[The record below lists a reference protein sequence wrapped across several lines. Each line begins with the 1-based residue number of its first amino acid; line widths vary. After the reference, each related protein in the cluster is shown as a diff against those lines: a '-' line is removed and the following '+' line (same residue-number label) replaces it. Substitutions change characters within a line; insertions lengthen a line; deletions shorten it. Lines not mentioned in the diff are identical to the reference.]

1 MYGLNLRKD
10 KIKLCVSHGIRTVSV
25 TKYTSAQRKH
35 LTGYSIT
42 FLVGILVRSVY
53 IMNISIILTRINRP
67 YN

>member
-35 LTGYSIT
+35 LTCYSIT
-42 FLVGILVRSVY
+42 YLQSSWDLGEVGLY
-53 IMNISIILTRINRP
+53 HEHLNHFKIN
-67 YN
+67 

>member
-10 KIKLCVSHGIRTVSV
+10 KIKPRVSHGIRTVSV

-35 LTGYSIT
+35 LTCYSIT

-53 IMNISIILTRINRP
+53 IMNISIVLTRINRP